1 MLCLFGADSV
11 CEFLQGHGATL
22 LRQACG
28 QLWPRGH
35 MRLASKSG
43 PNKSLKGRVTAALLA
58 MRWFASIGIWI
69 CLPAC
74 VWHVHLF
81 ACSMLAC
88 LHTAHWLV
96 FHVCVQVKV
105 SQPSTH
111 TAFVRLAWTL
121 LGSRCFCLACCLS
134 TKCLL
139 KLVHFMACQFK
150 VYVMQ
155 CVSKPE

>member
-1 MLCLFGADSV
+1 MLCLFGANSV

-43 PNKSLKGRVTAALLA
+43 PNKSLKGRMTAALLA

-88 LHTAHWLV
+88 LHTALWLV
-96 FHVCVQVKV
+96 FPVCVQVKV

-111 TAFVRLAWTL
+111 SLCKTCMDASWQQMLLSGLLSVHQDLFQTSTLHGMSIQSLCHAVRI
-121 LGSRCFCLACCLS
+121 
-134 TKCLL
+134 
-139 KLVHFMACQFK
+139 
-150 VYVMQ
+150 
-155 CVSKPE
+155 